1 MLLDSVL
8 SFLLKI
14 GNNSEDDE
22 QDIFDGIRR
31 SIMNE
36 CAAYLSNFVGTF
48 ITWLY
53 CMLTAL
59 ATNGWNVEAGASI
72 G

>member
-1 MLLDSVL
+1 
-8 SFLLKI
+8 
-14 GNNSEDDE
+14 
-22 QDIFDGIRR
+22 
-31 SIMNE
+31 MND

-48 ITWLY
+48 ITWVY
-53 CMLTAL
+53 CMVTAL